1 MQQSHSCSTTA
12 ALLWHFV
19 GRIPLLND
27 GSAFVAFR
35 GTDSTMTGWKE
46 DFNMSFQETVPA
58 QLAAMEYA
66 DEFGRH
72 WDCPTRFC
80 GHSKGGNLAVYAASK
95 CAPLL
100 RRRIFGVYNNDGPGF
115 HHSMMEDSN
124 YLTLVPRIHTY
135 VPQSSVVGMLLEHEE
150 PYVVV
155 KSAQLGLLQ
164 HDPYSWMVLGGD
176 FVREQEVTAESK
188 FVDQAM
194 KAWLADMTIDQRN
207 AFVDTV
213 FELMQSSGGDF
224 VREQEVTAESKFVDQ
239 AMKAWLADMT
249 IDQRNA
255 FVDTVFELMQSSGV
269 ERTQDLFRV
278 RNLASL
284 IKSLRADENDMTIDQ
299 RNAFVDTV
307 FELMQSS
314 GVERTQDLFRVRN
327 LASLI
332 KSLRADEN
340 AKKVICEELG
350 NLVQA
355 AAKSQKQKRESQRQG
370 REELPE

>member
-1 MQQSHSCSTTA
+1 MANLFDYLAWRGDLDFSIVPPNGVDALIFSALSYINFSGIVPTEPERFISIQQAADGLFVIPEVEDRARVKHDLELLEQCAASRRFGSCRVGFYRDVLIREEETQFA
-12 ALLWHFV
+12 AVTF
-19 GRIPLLND
+19 LLND

-80 GHSKGGNLAVYAASK
+80 GHSKGGNLAVYAAAK

-100 RRRIFGVYNNDGPGF
+100 RRRILGVYNNDGPGF
-115 HHSMMEDSN
+115 HHSMMEDKT
-124 YLTLVPRIHTY
+124 YLALVPRIHTY
-135 VPQSSVVGMLLEHEE
+135 VPQSSVIGMLLEHEE

-164 HDPYSWMVLGGD
+164 HDPYSWMVLGSD
-176 FVREQEVTAESK
+176 FVREQEVTAES
-188 FVDQAM
+188 
-194 KAWLADMTIDQRN
+194 R
-207 AFVDTV
+207 
-213 FELMQSSGGDF
+213 
-224 VREQEVTAESKFVDQ
+224 FVDQ

-284 IKSLRADENDMTIDQ
+284 IKSLRADEN
-299 RNAFVDTV
+299 
-307 FELMQSS
+307 
-314 GVERTQDLFRVRN
+314 
-327 LASLI
+327 
-332 KSLRADEN
+332 
-340 AKKVICEELG
+340 AKKVIYEELG